1 MTAHVHSEGIVVGR
15 GFFFGSGR
23 YIKKAGQE
31 KAAAKKV
38 SFVVLCEL
46 V

>member
-1 MTAHVHSEGIVVGR
+1 VTAHVHSEGIVVGR